1 MIGNEAKLIIKEKL
15 TKNRYEHT
23 IRVLTTAL
31 ELGERYRAPME
42 KIELAAIFHD
52 YSKNESEDD
61 LIYAINEYHLP
72 KKLLEYNK
80 ELWHGPVGAMKIQD
94 LYNINDKEIIHAI
107 YYHTT
112 ARVNMGIVEQII
124 FVADYIEPGRSFP
137 GVDEVR
143 EIAKSNLD
151 KAVHKALQN
160 TIIFL
165 MKRNENIYPDS
176 FHAYNELTRRIRSGK

>member
-1 MIGNEAKLIIKEKL
+1 MVYLHILRSINYMIGNKVKLMTVKKL
-15 TKNRYEHT
+15 TNNRYEQKN
-23 IRVLTTAL
+23 RLLTTAL

-112 ARVNMGIVEQII
+112 AIVNMGIVEQLI
-124 FVADYIEPGRSFP
+124 FVDDYIEPGRSFP
-137 GVDEVR
+137 EIGRASCRHVGGV
-143 EIAKSNLD
+143 
-151 KAVHKALQN
+151 
-160 TIIFL
+160 
-165 MKRNENIYPDS
+165 
-176 FHAYNELTRRIRSGK
+176 